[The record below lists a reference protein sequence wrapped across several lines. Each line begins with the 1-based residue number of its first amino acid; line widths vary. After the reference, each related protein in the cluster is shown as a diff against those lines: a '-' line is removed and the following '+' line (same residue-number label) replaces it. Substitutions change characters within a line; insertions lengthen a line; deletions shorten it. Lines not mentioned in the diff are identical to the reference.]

1 MAGND
6 GPLNA
11 FGSCGDSV
19 TLGKNG
25 KPFDLPPEH
34 KPDQQAQPYVKPPTF
49 QPLNHVGFPFT
60 KELAAFRGPVKETQ
74 NESPASRDQSGLI
87 SNRLKP
93 YFWGQKNW

>member
-34 KPDQQAQPYVKPPTF
+34 KPDQQVQPYVKPPTF